1 MWVRVL
7 KLCLAGTSG
16 VYQETRPLVK
26 EIPFLL
32 ESFYYFHEFQ
42 KPLIQSA
49 ELFLLD
55 SGAFTFMN
63 TVKGNVNWNKYIDS
77 YIAFIKE
84 NGVKYYFELDIDVIV
99 GYEEVKRIRA
109 KIERETGIKSIPV
122 WHKSRGI
129 EEYKRLVNDYDYIA
143 VGGFA
148 IKTIKPNEYPLIK
161 RMVHYAYNRG
171 VKVHGLGFT
180 PKNVTEYKFYSAD
193 STTWL
198 SCRKFGR
205 IPMFNGEYIKT
216 ITPKNHGAKK
226 ERQKEIETFTIKEWI
241 KYQKYLDRSC

>member
-1 MWVRVL
+1 M

-42 KPLIQSA
+42 KPLIHSA
-49 ELFLLD
+49 DLFLLD

-63 TVKGNVNWNKYIDS
+63 TVKGEVDWNAYIDR
-77 YIAFIKE
+77 YIAFINE
-84 NGVKYYFELDIDVIV
+84 NDVKYYFELDIDAIV

-109 KIERETGIKSIPV
+109 KIEKETGKRSIPV

-143 VGGFA
+143 IGGFA
-148 IKTIKPNEYPLIK
+148 MKHIQQKEYPIMK
-161 RMVHYAYNRG
+161 RMVQYAYNNG

-180 PKNVTEYKFYSAD
+180 PKEVTQYKFYSVD
-193 STTWL
+193 STTWT
-198 SCRKFGR
+198 SCKRFGR
-205 IPMFNGEYIKT
+205 VGKFDGKRVKT
-216 ITPKNHGAKK
+216 ITPKNHGANRDKK
-226 ERQKEIETFTIKEWI
+226 IEIEQTVIKEWI
-241 KYQKYLDRSC
+241 KYQHYLKRF